1 MTELE
6 EKYEKLKSSYT
17 EIKSNYDLLVQ
28 KIKDER
34 KEYLKKIKKLEEI
47 ILNQD
52 KTIASLEKERKLNDN
67 SN

>member
-17 EIKSNYDLLVQ
+17 EMRSNYDLLVQ
-28 KIKDER
+28 KIKGER

-67 SN
+67 S

>member
-17 EIKSNYDLLVQ
+17 ETKSNYDLLVQ
-28 KIKDER
+28 KIKGER
-34 KEYLKKIKKLEEI
+34 KEYLKKINKLEEI

-52 KTIASLEKERKLNDN
+52 KTIAFLERKMK
-67 SN
+67 SNEHE